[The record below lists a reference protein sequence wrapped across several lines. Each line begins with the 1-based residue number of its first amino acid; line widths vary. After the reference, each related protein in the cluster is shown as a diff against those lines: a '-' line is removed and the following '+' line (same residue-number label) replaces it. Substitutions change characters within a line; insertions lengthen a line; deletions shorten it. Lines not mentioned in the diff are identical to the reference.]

1 MDWLNTLIKG
11 IAGFMSTKVDFLNV
25 GNYSPALYIAAAGVV
40 GVLLVFF
47 IALIAK
53 GNGKSKKFG
62 NLLQDA
68 KAYINKLQVVDESNV
83 DQLYSKIKVMPR
95 AINTGWA
102 AFISQQTG
110 YPSDYITDKECLDAR
125 KNNLSF
131 SAGRGFF
138 VAASVI
144 IFCLCS
150 VLSAISCLD
159 IINSRIPLLPN
170 ATLISITILATAAAP
185 IIAFVILLAILNG
198 SYKRSYRKLAAA
210 FIGFQDALDN
220 AVIIFREEQDE
231 FVSEN
236 IEEINSV
243 IEEIVA
249 NKLNNTEVIELI
261 TTPRLSIEDLPAEQ
275 PAPQEA
281 AVAAAPAPSSEAA
294 PVPAEQPAAAQK
306 PAKPAKT
313 AKPDAPVVQDI
324 AAAVSPQENKWLFL
338 LELVKVTKAATSDPA
353 STAQT
358 INELAEMLYTTMVS
372 GDYDDPDAQ
381 EIFATSLNLL
391 AQFNN

>member
-11 IAGFMSTKVDFLNV
+11 IADFMSTKVDFLKV
-25 GNYSPALYIAAAGVV
+25 GTYSPALYIAAAGVV

-53 GNGKSKKFG
+53 GNSKSKKFG
-62 NLLQDA
+62 NLLDDT

-83 DQLYSKIKVMPR
+83 DQLYTKIKQMPR

-125 KNNLSF
+125 KNNLNYNT
-131 SAGRGFF
+131 GRGFF
-138 VAASVI
+138 VTLSVI
-144 IFCLCS
+144 IFGICA

-159 IINSRIPLLPN
+159 VFTSGAALPN
-170 ATLISITILATAAAP
+170 ATLVSITILATVAAP
-185 IIAFVILLAILNG
+185 LIAFVILLAILNG
-198 SYKRSYRKLAAA
+198 SYKRAYRKLAAA

-220 AVIIFREEQDE
+220 AVVIFREEQDE

-243 IEEIVA
+243 IEEIIA
-249 NKLNNTEVIELI
+249 NKLNNTEIIELI
-261 TTPRLSIEDLPAEQ
+261 TTPKLDAEDLPAE
-275 PAPQEA
+275 PAPQEE
-281 AVAAAPAPSSEAA
+281 VVEAA
-294 PVPAEQPAAAQK
+294 PPVVVPAPAVQPVAAPQK
-306 PAKPAKT
+306 PAAKA
-313 AKPDAPVVQDI
+313 AKPKAATPQPQEVI
-324 AAAVSPQENKWLFL
+324 AAAVAPSQEKKWALL
-338 LELVKVTKAATSDPA
+338 LELVKITDKAISDPL

-358 INELAEMLYTTMVS
+358 IHELAELLYNNMIS

-381 EIFATSLNLL
+381 EIFTTCLGLL
-391 AQFNN
+391 ASFNN

>member
-11 IAGFMSTKVDFLNV
+11 IADFMSTKVDFLKVN
-25 GNYSPALYIAAAGVV
+25 NYSPALYIAAAGVV

-53 GNGKSKKFG
+53 GNSKSKKYG

-68 KAYINKLQVVDESNV
+68 KAYTNKLQVVDESNV

-131 SAGRGFF
+131 STGRGFF

-144 IFCLCS
+144 IFCLS
-150 VLSAISCLD
+150 AILSAISCLD
-159 IINSRIPLLPN
+159 IINSGISALPN
-170 ATLISITILATAAAP
+170 ATLLSITILATVAAP

-261 TTPRLSIEDLPAEQ
+261 TTPRLDAEDLPAD
-275 PAPQEA
+275 PAPVAEA
-281 AVAAAPAPSSEAA
+281 APVAEVAPVQAEPAVAAAQK
-294 PVPAEQPAAAQK
+294 PVAK
-306 PAKPAKT
+306 PAKPAKAVKT
-313 AKPDAPVVQDI
+313 EAPDTQEVV
-324 AAAVSPQENKWLFL
+324 AAVSPQENKWLFL
-338 LELVKVTKAATSDPA
+338 LELVKVTKSAISDPA

-358 INELAEMLYTTMVS
+358 INELAEMLYTTMVG

-381 EIFATSLNLL
+381 EIFATCLNLL